1 MKENS
6 KDDDTFIISE
16 EYIKQLEKELQMDN
30 KIPQGN
36 NKFLIYSTNEI

>member
-6 KDDDTFIISE
+6 KDDTFIISE